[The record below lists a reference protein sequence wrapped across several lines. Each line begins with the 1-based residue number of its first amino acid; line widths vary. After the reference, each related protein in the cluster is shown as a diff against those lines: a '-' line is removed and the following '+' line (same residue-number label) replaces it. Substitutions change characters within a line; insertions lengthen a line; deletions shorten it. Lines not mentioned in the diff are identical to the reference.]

1 MQVVWG
7 NKNHAKR
14 GKDIQ
19 MEAKDL
25 LDYFRQDL
33 FISQLKASTKD
44 ASLDELATLF
54 VESKIIRKKN
64 IVLEMLRKRETLG
77 STGIGKGVA
86 IPHGRTTAAIDVK
99 IAFGKSGQGI
109 DFDSID
115 KKPVNLVFLV
125 LAPPHDENNRYLP
138 ILGKLVEVLSGV
150 KNRNKLMKVETFD
163 EFIQVF
169 NGVD

>member
-7 NKNHAKR
+7 NKKQAKE
-14 GKDIQ
+14 GKDIK
-19 MEAKDL
+19 METKDL
-25 LDYFRQDL
+25 LDYFSEDL
-33 FISQLKASTKD
+33 FISQLKASTKG
-44 ASLDELATLF
+44 ATLDELAGLF
-54 VESKIIRKKN
+54 VKSRIIRKKS
-64 IVLEMLRKRETLG
+64 IVLEMLQKRETLG

-86 IPHGRTTAAIDVK
+86 IPHGRTTDATDVK
-99 IAFGKSGQGI
+99 IAFGKSEQGM

-115 KKPVNLVFLV
+115 KKPVNLVFMV

-150 KNRNKLMKVETFD
+150 KNRNKLKKVETFD
-163 EFIQVF
+163 EFIKVF